1 MKMRNLLSHPVT
13 QFLGVALVI
22 FWSTIWLQSEH
33 LRNAAVGDEILYL
46 ESLKCGPKCNYF
58 KSFFELHIP
67 TIKIINSILYH
78 NFNHLMPLRLVG
90 VMWFSLF
97 GSGFFFLCRK
107 YFNLLNSALITT
119 ATLMLPIPWSY
130 ATAYENLLPL
140 LFFIT
145 MLIKSTHE
153 NDESKIS
160 LWFIMAGLV
169 HISGLL
175 FAPAIILCY
184 LLTNNFKN
192 LLTRF
197 RSAFIFIALYAIYI
211 GLLIVGREVF
221 GWEYHS
227 HRMDRH
233 FDIPR
238 TWNQLYLNF
247 SSCLFIIER
256 YIPVILA
263 VLITAFAFHS
273 QKKNQLL
280 INQTAALLLCF
291 LALQSSYN
299 SFAIKNAAVA
309 ALFCLPAF
317 LVILK
322 ETAQKRL
329 TIVVLVAA
337 FFYQW
342 HLPESY
348 LTGRYRLPT
357 LKIQLGYNYRV
368 MALVKYYEKACSIAL
383 GSNMG
388 LYSSPLFGYTN
399 TPYTASDSNS
409 NSEILVRYH
418 EFVNVKDILEIAPE
432 IAVNGRRYPHR
443 LVFHNLSAFA
453 TRPLEKLEA
462 FEPTLPDHEA
472 NDRSGFA
479 LVFYSTSE
487 TCLPKA
493 PLFSAQ

>member
-1 MKMRNLLSHPVT
+1 MKMRNLLSSSLA
-13 QFLGVALVI
+13 QFFGFALVI
-22 FWSTIWLQSEH
+22 LCATLWLQSEH

-46 ESLKCGPKCNYF
+46 ESLKCGTKCNYF

-67 TIKIINSILYH
+67 AIKMINSVLYY
-78 NFNHLMPLRLVG
+78 NFNHLMPLRLLG
-90 VMWFSLF
+90 VVWFSLF
-97 GSGFFFLCRK
+97 GSSFFFLCRK
-107 YFNLLNSALITT
+107 YFSGLNSAIITV

-175 FAPAIILCY
+175 FAPPIILCY
-184 LLTNNFKN
+184 LKKTNFKN
-192 LLTRF
+192 PFTRF
-197 RSAFIFIALYAIYI
+197 RSAFIFIALYALYI
-211 GLLIVGREVF
+211 ALLLVGREVF

-227 HRMDRH
+227 HRVDRH

-238 TWNQLYLNF
+238 TWDQLYSNF

-256 YIPVILA
+256 YIPVIFA
-263 VLITAFAFHS
+263 VLIPAFAFNS
-273 QKKNQLL
+273 QKKDQLL
-280 INQTAALLLCF
+280 IGQTTGLLLCY

-309 ALFCLPAF
+309 TLFCLPAF

-322 ETAQKRL
+322 DIGQVRL
-329 TIVVLVAA
+329 TIVVLITA

-357 LKIQLGYNYRV
+357 LKVQLGYNYRV
-368 MALVKYYEKACSIAL
+368 MALIKHYEETCSISL

-388 LYSSPLFGYTN
+388 LFSSPLFGYTN
-399 TPYTASDSNS
+399 TPYTANDSES

-418 EFVNVKDILEIAPE
+418 EFVNVKDIMEIAPE
-432 IAVNGRRYPHR
+432 LNIHGRRYPHR

-462 FEPTLPDHEA
+462 FKPTLPDHEA

-479 LVFYSTSE
+479 LVLYSRTES
-487 TCLPKA
+487 CLSKPS
-493 PLFSAQ
+493 LSSAQ